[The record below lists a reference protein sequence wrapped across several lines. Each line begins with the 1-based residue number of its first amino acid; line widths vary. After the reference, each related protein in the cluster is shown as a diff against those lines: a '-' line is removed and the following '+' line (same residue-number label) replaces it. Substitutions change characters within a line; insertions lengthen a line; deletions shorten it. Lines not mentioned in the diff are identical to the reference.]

1 MARVLHTDCPH
12 YGKYAEPGETE
23 EEYATRLAR
32 NLETMIEQEGPDTI
46 AAFIAEPV
54 MGAGGVLIP
63 PKTYFAK
70 VQAVLAKHDIAF
82 IADEVICGFART
94 GNWWGSETFGITPT
108 TVTMAKAITSAY
120 VPMGAVTVSEPVYQG
135 LLEESGKQGVF
146 AHGFTYSGHP
156 LACAVALKTI
166 EIYERIKIVEHVQ
179 RMAPIFALRLKA
191 LADHPLVAEA
201 RCVGLLGALELVKD
215 KRTRQSFDAKLGVGA
230 RAARFAEEEGL
241 ICRAVGGDNVGLCP
255 PLVIDGAEINAM
267 FDMLTRAL
275 DKTEAWARKEG
286 HLG

>member
-1 MARVLHTDCPH
+1 
-12 YGKYAEPGETE
+12 
-23 EEYATRLAR
+23 
-32 NLETMIEQEGPDTI
+32 MIEQEGPETI

-94 GNWWGSETFGITPT
+94 GNWWGSETFGIAPT

-120 VPMGAVTVSEPVYQG
+120 VPMGAVTISEPVYQG
-135 LLEESGKQGVF
+135 LVEESGKQGVF

-179 RMAPIFALRLKA
+179 RMAPIFELRLKA
-191 LADHPLVAEA
+191 LADHPLVGEA
-201 RCVGLLGALELVKD
+201 RCVGLLGALELFKD
-215 KRTRQSFDAKLGVGA
+215 KRAKQGFEVKLGVGA